1 MRILVA
7 DDERDLNAVISRRLA
22 LENFSVDSCYDGEEA
37 VDYLSFAEYD
47 CVVLDIMMP
56 KLSGLQVLEWI
67 RSRKKNTPVLLLTA
81 KDAVND
87 RVTGLN
93 AGADDY
99 IIKPFSLDELIAR
112 IHAVTR
118 RQSGNTTNVLTAG
131 NLVMNINTHSVT
143 RGGVEINLSSKEF
156 AILEY
161 LLKNKGNVLSREKIE
176 EHIWNYDYEGGSNV
190 IDVYISYLRKKVDG
204 ENSEKLIKTVRGVG
218 YIIKD

>member
-67 RSRKKNTPVLLLTA
+67 RNSKTNTPVLLLTA

>member
-67 RSRKKNTPVLLLTA
+67 RNRKKNTPVLLLTA